1 MSVDVFIEPEAESQ
15 LLELD
20 AWWRVNR
27 PASADQVLDE
37 FERLELELS
46 ESPEVGRLYGDHEH
60 IRWVKLNKTP
70 YLLFY
75 EYTPGSEQVWIVSI
89 WSGQRGSGPDFSSR

>member
-46 ESPEVGRLYGDHEH
+46 
-60 IRWVKLNKTP
+60 
-70 YLLFY
+70 
-75 EYTPGSEQVWIVSI
+75 
-89 WSGQRGSGPDFSSR
+89 